1 MNQKA
6 WEMAVFK
13 SGFFPAGLL
22 RALISSHAQGIFG
35 GEGGECWLV
44 PPVPR
49 NRVAVC
55 VWLSDRARLRQC
67 RHEPKEEPGPWRG
80 AGLGSGPA
88 LLLPGLVASD
98 G

>member
-22 RALISSHAQGIFG
+22 RALISSHAQGIFRG
-35 GEGGECWLV
+35 GGGECWLV

-67 RHEPKEEPGPWRG
+67 RHEPKKS
-80 AGLGSGPA
+80 LGHGGGQVWGRVPA
-88 LLLPGLVASD
+88 LLLPGLVASV